1 MRRAV
6 AEFLVDGIKTT
17 LPLHA
22 RLLADPRFVAGDYST
37 TFLESGL

>member
-6 AEFLVDGIKTT
+6 VEYLVEGIKTT

-22 RLLADPRFVAGDYST
+22 RLLADPRFTAGDYST

>member
-6 AEFLVDGIKTT
+6 SEFIVEGIKTT

-22 RLLADPRFVAGDYST
+22 RLLADPRFAAGDYST